1 MFMRN
6 IIFPF
11 FDYFSWVA
19 FIKNKL
25 PGLIILLF
33 FSSTYLSGQDT
44 LLKNIINFENPI
56 RAIVKDGN
64 SNVYVQTLE
73 GVFLL
78 NKDGFEKT
86 NVKISNFDG
95 IIVHNGKLTSRK
107 TLEKAKI
114 PHKSVSQNYDWQ
126 NLLPR
131 SGSLNFCQVI
141 RDKYGQILV
150 SNGTKFLF
158 CFKINN
164 LFERSLPNLSIRGI
178 EEVQDKL
185 FVLSYSGLFMN
196 GNKWTEKLTNS
207 SSNIFRNRDN
217 LYFASTDQVFEL
229 HLKTNEIE
237 IISNKKS
244 SFPIGEIS
252 CVLFKDSI
260 LYIGGFNGLF
270 TLKKSGIL
278 IKEMINEEVNNLC
291 YLQNKI
297 FVCTTKGVYT
307 LSKNNFVSEI
317 SFPSELQYNDIEE
330 RDNKLYAA
338 SSKGLWMLEEGGRT
352 TINLLKNTLYENIE
366 CYAIE
371 IDEVNQLWISTSRGI
386 VRYNN
391 NNAAIDVYLPEIEF
405 NKRSSHKNKSKIYF
419 GSTEGL
425 FEFDA
430 LDFPVDE
437 IFIKENKEINASYYL
452 NYVLIFILVI
462 GLLILGWFFLRTR
475 YKLNNRIN
483 QPLEDLNSSREA
495 TFNMENIEVYIL
507 NNIKT
512 ITAESLREDSGMS
525 KNVFYKV
532 FNQYYDITPKQLIE
546 SIRRDHQRRKKS
558 D

>member
-1 MFMRN
+1 MRV
-6 IIFPF
+6 IILSLI
-11 FDYFSWVA
+11 DYFLRVA
-19 FIKNKL
+19 FLKNKL
-25 PGLIILLF
+25 PGLIILF
-33 FSSTYLSGQDT
+33 FVKTTYLIAQDT

-56 RAIVKDGN
+56 RELVKDGN
-64 SNVYVQTLE
+64 GNVYVQTLE
-73 GVFLL
+73 GVFVL
-78 NKDGFEKT
+78 NEQGFEKT
-86 NVKISNFDG
+86 NFKISNFDG
-95 IIVHNGKLTSRK
+95 IIVHNGKLNSRK

-114 PHKSVSQNYDWQ
+114 PHKREIQEYEWQ

-164 LFERSLPNLSIRGI
+164 LFKRSLPNLSIRGI

-196 GNKWTEKLTNS
+196 GDKWTDKLTSS

-217 LYFASTDQVFEL
+217 LYFASTDQVFAL
-229 HLKTNEIE
+229 DLKTNKIE
-237 IISNKKS
+237 TISNKITS
-244 SFPIGEIS
+244 SPIGEIS
-252 CVLFKDSI
+252 CVFFKDSI

-270 TLKKSGIL
+270 SLKESGIL
-278 IKEMINEEVNNLC
+278 KKEMINEEVNNLC

-297 FVCTTKGVYT
+297 FVCTSKGVYT
-307 LSKNNFVSEI
+307 ISKNNFISEI

-338 SSKGLWMLEEGGRT
+338 SSKGLWMLEEGGGT

-386 VRYNN
+386 VRYNT
-391 NNAAIDVYLPEIEF
+391 NNASIDVYLPEIEF

>member
-1 MFMRN
+1 MRN

-386 VRYNN
+386 VRYNT
-391 NNAAIDVYLPEIEF
+391 NNASIDVYLPEIEF

-495 TFNMENIEVYIL
+495 TFKMENIEVYIL

>member
-1 MFMRN
+1 MRV
-6 IIFPF
+6 IILSLI
-11 FDYFSWVA
+11 DYFLRVA
-19 FIKNKL
+19 FLKNKL
-25 PGLIILLF
+25 PGLIILF
-33 FSSTYLSGQDT
+33 FVKTTYLIAQDT

-56 RAIVKDGN
+56 RELVKDGN
-64 SNVYVQTLE
+64 GNVYVQTLE
-73 GVFLL
+73 GVFVL
-78 NKDGFEKT
+78 KEQGFEKT
-86 NVKISNFDG
+86 NFKISNFDG
-95 IIVHNGKLTSRK
+95 IIVHNGKLNSRK

-114 PHKSVSQNYDWQ
+114 PHKREIQEYEWQ

-164 LFERSLPNLSIRGI
+164 LFKRSLPNLSIRGI

-196 GNKWTEKLTNS
+196 GDKWTDKLTSS

-217 LYFASTDQVFEL
+217 LYFASTDQVFAL
-229 HLKTNEIE
+229 DLKTNKIE
-237 IISNKKS
+237 TISNKITS
-244 SFPIGEIS
+244 SPIGEIS
-252 CVLFKDSI
+252 CVFFKDSI

-270 TLKKSGIL
+270 SLKESGIL
-278 IKEMINEEVNNLC
+278 KKEMINEEVNNLC

-297 FVCTTKGVYT
+297 FVCTSKGVYT
-307 LSKNNFVSEI
+307 ISKNNFISEI

-338 SSKGLWMLEEGGRT
+338 SSKGLWMLEEGGGT

-386 VRYNN
+386 VRYNT
-391 NNAAIDVYLPEIEF
+391 NNASIDVYLPEIEF

>member
-1 MFMRN
+1 MFMR
-6 IIFPF
+6 IIILPF
-11 FDYFSWVA
+11 VDYFSWVA
-19 FIKNKL
+19 FINKL

-33 FSSTYLSGQDT
+33 FTSTYLSGQDT

-73 GVFLL
+73 GVFVL

-114 PHKSVSQNYDWQ
+114 PHKSVSQNCDWQ

-141 RDKYGQILV
+141 TDKYGQILV

-164 LFERSLPNLSIRGI
+164 LFKRSLPNLSIRGI
-178 EEVQDKL
+178 EEVENKL
-185 FVLSYSGLFMN
+185 FVLSYSGLFLN
-196 GNKWTEKLTNS
+196 GEKWTNKLTNS
-207 SSNIFRNRDN
+207 SSNIFRNGDN
-217 LYFASTDQVFEL
+217 LYFASTDQVFALDLE
-229 HLKTNEIE
+229 TNEIE
-237 IISNKKS
+237 IISNKITS
-244 SFPIGEIS
+244 LPIGEIS
-252 CVLFKDSI
+252 CVFFKDSI

-270 TLKKSGIL
+270 SLSKSGRL
-278 IKEMINEEVNNLC
+278 QKERINEEISNIIGIQNN
-291 YLQNKI
+291 I
-297 FVCTTKGVYT
+297 FICTSKGIFI
-307 LSKNNFVSEI
+307 LSNSKFISKA
-317 SFPSELQYNDIEE
+317 SFPSDLQYNDIEE

-338 SSKGLWMLEEGGRT
+338 SSRGLWMLEKEGRT
-352 TINLLKNTLYENIE
+352 AINLLKNTLYENIE
-366 CYAIE
+366 CYVVE
-371 IDEVNQLWISTSRGI
+371 IDEVNQLWISTSKGI
-386 VRYNN
+386 VRYNT
-391 NNAAIDVYLPEIEF
+391 NNASIDVYLPEIEF

>member
-1 MFMRN
+1 MRV
-6 IIFPF
+6 IILSLIH
-11 FDYFSWVA
+11 YSLRVA
-19 FIKNKL
+19 FLKNKL
-25 PGLIILLF
+25 PGLIILF
-33 FSSTYLSGQDT
+33 FVKTTFLSAQDT

-56 RAIVKDGN
+56 RELVKDGN
-64 SNVYVQTLE
+64 GNVYVQTLE
-73 GVFLL
+73 GVFVL
-78 NKDGFEKT
+78 NERGFEKT
-86 NVKISNFDG
+86 NFKISNFDG

-114 PHKSVSQNYDWQ
+114 PHKREIQEYEWQ

-164 LFERSLPNLSIRGI
+164 LFKRSLPNLSIRGI

-196 GNKWTEKLTNS
+196 GNKWTDKLTNS
-207 SSNIFRNRDN
+207 SSNIFRKEDI
-217 LYFASTDQVFEL
+217 LYFASTDQVFAL
-229 HLKTNEIE
+229 NLKTNEIE
-237 IISNKKS
+237 TISNKKTS
-244 SFPIGEIS
+244 SPIGEIS
-252 CVLFKDSI
+252 CVFFKDFI

-270 TLKKSGIL
+270 SLNESGIL
-278 IKEMINEEVNNLC
+278 KKEMINEEVNNLC
-291 YLQNKI
+291 YIQNNF
-297 FVCTTKGVYT
+297 FVCTSKGVYT
-307 LSKNNFVSEI
+307 LSKNKFISEI

-338 SSKGLWMLEEGGRT
+338 SSRGLWMLETGGRT

-371 IDEVNQLWISTSRGI
+371 IDEVNQLWISTSKGI
-386 VRYNN
+386 VRYNT
-391 NNAAIDVYLPEIEF
+391 NNAAMDVYLPEIEF

-430 LDFPVDE
+430 LDFPIDE
-437 IFIKENKEINASYYL
+437 IFIKENKEISASYYL
-452 NYVLIFILVI
+452 NYILIFILLVS
-462 GLLILGWFFLRTR
+462 LLFLGWFFLRTR
-475 YKLNNRIN
+475 YKLNDQIN
-483 QPLEDLNSSREA
+483 YQLEDINSSKEA
-495 TFNMENIEVYIL
+495 PFNMENIEVYIL

-512 ITAESLREDSGMS
+512 ITAESLREESGMS
-525 KNVFYKV
+525 KNIFYKV
-532 FNQYYDITPKQLIE
+532 FSQYYDITPKQLIE

-558 D
+558 V

>member
-1 MFMRN
+1 MRN
-6 IIFPF
+6 IILPF

-338 SSKGLWMLEEGGRT
+338 SSKGLWMLEGGRT

-386 VRYNN
+386 VRYNT
-391 NNAAIDVYLPEIEF
+391 NNASIDVYLPEIEF

>member
-1 MFMRN
+1 MRV
-6 IIFPF
+6 IILSLI
-11 FDYFSWVA
+11 DYFLRVA
-19 FIKNKL
+19 FLKNKL
-25 PGLIILLF
+25 PGLIILF
-33 FSSTYLSGQDT
+33 FVKTTYLIAQDT

-56 RAIVKDGN
+56 RELVKDGN
-64 SNVYVQTLE
+64 GNVYVQTLE
-73 GVFLL
+73 GVFVL
-78 NKDGFEKT
+78 NEQGFEKT
-86 NVKISNFDG
+86 NFKISNFDG
-95 IIVHNGKLTSRK
+95 IIVHNGKLNSRK

-114 PHKSVSQNYDWQ
+114 PHKREIQEYEWQ

-164 LFERSLPNLSIRGI
+164 LFKRSLPNLSIRGI

-196 GNKWTEKLTNS
+196 GDKWTDKLTSS

-217 LYFASTDQVFEL
+217 LYFASTDQVFAL
-229 HLKTNEIE
+229 DLKTNKIE
-237 IISNKKS
+237 TISNKITS
-244 SFPIGEIS
+244 SPIGEIS
-252 CVLFKDSI
+252 CVFFKDSI

-270 TLKKSGIL
+270 SLKESGIL
-278 IKEMINEEVNNLC
+278 KKEMINEEVNNLC

-386 VRYNN
+386 VRYNT
-391 NNAAIDVYLPEIEF
+391 NNASIDVYLPEIEF

-495 TFNMENIEVYIL
+495 PFNMENIEVYIL

>member
-6 IIFPF
+6 IILPF

-207 SSNIFRNRDN
+207 SSNIFRNGDN

-270 TLKKSGIL
+270 SLKKSGIL

-386 VRYNN
+386 VRYNT
-391 NNAAIDVYLPEIEF
+391 NNASIDVYLPEIEF

-483 QPLEDLNSSREA
+483 HSLEDLNSSREA
-495 TFNMENIEVYIL
+495 PFNMENIEVYIL

>member
-1 MFMRN
+1 MRN
-6 IIFPF
+6 IILPF

-207 SSNIFRNRDN
+207 SSNIFRNGDN

-386 VRYNN
+386 VRYNT
-391 NNAAIDVYLPEIEF
+391 NNASIDVYLPEIEF

-495 TFNMENIEVYIL
+495 PFNMENIEVYIL

>member
-1 MFMRN
+1 MFMR
-6 IIFPF
+6 IIILPF
-11 FDYFSWVA
+11 VDYFSWVA
-19 FIKNKL
+19 FINKL

-33 FSSTYLSGQDT
+33 FTSTYLSGQDT

-73 GVFLL
+73 GVFVL

-114 PHKSVSQNYDWQ
+114 PHKSVSQNCDWQ
-126 NLLPR
+126 NLLHR

-141 RDKYGQILV
+141 TDKYGQILV

-164 LFERSLPNLSIRGI
+164 LFKRSLPNLSIRGI
-178 EEVQDKL
+178 EEVENKL
-185 FVLSYSGLFMN
+185 FVLSYSGLFLN
-196 GNKWTEKLTNS
+196 GEKWTNKLTNS
-207 SSNIFRNRDN
+207 SSNIFRNGDN
-217 LYFASTDQVFEL
+217 LYFASTDQVFALDLE
-229 HLKTNEIE
+229 TNEIE
-237 IISNKKS
+237 IISNKITS
-244 SFPIGEIS
+244 LPIGEIS
-252 CVLFKDSI
+252 CVFFKDSI

-270 TLKKSGIL
+270 LLNESGIL
-278 IKEMINEEVNNLC
+278 KKENINEEVNNIIWI
-291 YLQNKI
+291 QNNI
-297 FVCTTKGVYT
+297 FICTSKGIFI
-307 LSKNNFVSEI
+307 LSNSKFISKA
-317 SFPSELQYNDIEE
+317 SFPSDLQYNDIEE

-338 SSKGLWMLEEGGRT
+338 SSRGLWMLEKEGRT
-352 TINLLKNTLYENIE
+352 AINLLKNTLYENIE
-366 CYAIE
+366 CYAVE
-371 IDEVNQLWISTSRGI
+371 IDEVNQLWISTSKGI
-386 VRYNN
+386 VRYNT

-425 FEFDA
+425 FEFDTS
-430 LDFPVDE
+430 DFPIDE
-437 IFIKENKEINASYYL
+437 IFLKENKEISASYYL
-452 NYVLIFILVI
+452 NYILIFIMII
-462 GLLILGWFFLRTR
+462 GLLILGWLFLRTR

-483 QPLEDLNSSREA
+483 QPLEDLNLSREA
-495 TFNMENIEVYIL
+495 PFNMENIEVYIL
-507 NNIKT
+507 NNLKT

-525 KNVFYKV
+525 KNIFYKV
-532 FNQYYDITPKQLIE
+532 FSQYYDITPKQLIE

>member
-1 MFMRN
+1 MRN
-6 IIFPF
+6 IILPF

-207 SSNIFRNRDN
+207 SSNIFRNGDN
-217 LYFASTDQVFEL
+217 LYFASTDQVFKL

-270 TLKKSGIL
+270 SLKKSGIL

-386 VRYNN
+386 VRYNT
-391 NNAAIDVYLPEIEF
+391 NNASIDVYLPEIEF

-483 QPLEDLNSSREA
+483 HSLEDLNSSREA
-495 TFNMENIEVYIL
+495 PFNMENIEVYIL

>member
-1 MFMRN
+1 MRN
-6 IIFPF
+6 IILPF

-386 VRYNN
+386 VRYNT
-391 NNAAIDVYLPEIEF
+391 NNASIDVYLPEIEF

-452 NYVLIFILVI
+452 NYVLIFILVM
-462 GLLILGWFFLRTR
+462 GLLILGWLFLRTR
-475 YKLNNRIN
+475 NKLNNRIN
-483 QPLEDLNSSREA
+483 QSLEDLNSSREA
-495 TFNMENIEVYIL
+495 PFNMENIEVYIL

-512 ITAESLREDSGMS
+512 ITAESLREDSGLS

-532 FNQYYDITPKQLIE
+532 FSQYYDITPKQLIE

>member
-1 MFMRN
+1 MRN
-6 IIFPF
+6 IILPF

-207 SSNIFRNRDN
+207 SSNIFRNGDN

-270 TLKKSGIL
+270 SLKKSGIL

-386 VRYNN
+386 VRYNT
-391 NNAAIDVYLPEIEF
+391 NNASIDVYLPEIEF

-483 QPLEDLNSSREA
+483 HSLEDLNSSREA
-495 TFNMENIEVYIL
+495 PFNMENIEVYIL

>member
-1 MFMRN
+1 MR
-6 IIFPF
+6 IIFLPF
-11 FDYFSWVA
+11 VDYFSWVA
-19 FIKNKL
+19 FVKNKL
-25 PGLIILLF
+25 PSLIILLF
-33 FSSTYLSGQDT
+33 FTSTYLSGQDT

-73 GVFLL
+73 GVFIL

-86 NVKISNFDG
+86 NFKISNFDG

-131 SGSLNFCQVI
+131 SGSLNYCQVI
-141 RDKYGQILV
+141 TDKYGQILV

-164 LFERSLPNLSIRGI
+164 LFKRSLPNLSIRGI

-185 FVLSYSGLFMN
+185 FVLSYSGLFLN
-196 GNKWTEKLTNS
+196 GEKWTDVLANS
-207 SSNIFRNRDN
+207 SSNIFRNGDN
-217 LYFASTDQVFEL
+217 LYFASTDQVFALDLE
-229 HLKTNEIE
+229 TNEIE
-237 IISNKKS
+237 IISNKIS

-252 CVLFKDSI
+252 CVFFKDST

-270 TLKKSGIL
+270 SLSKSGRL
-278 IKEMINEEVNNLC
+278 QKERINEEVSNIIGIQNN
-291 YLQNKI
+291 I
-297 FVCTTKGVYT
+297 FICTSKGINI
-307 LSKNNFVSEI
+307 LSKSKSTSKAN
-317 SFPSELQYNDIEE
+317 FPSDLQYNDIEE

-338 SSKGLWMLEEGGRT
+338 SSRGLWMLEKGGRT
-352 TINLLKNTLYENIE
+352 AINLLKNTLYENIE
-366 CYAIE
+366 CYAVE

-386 VRYNN
+386 VRYNT

-425 FEFDA
+425 FEFDTSE
-430 LDFPVDE
+430 FPIDE
-437 IFIKENKEINASYYL
+437 IILKDNSEIKASFYL
-452 NYVLIFILVI
+452 NYILIFIVTI
-462 GLLILGWFFLRTR
+462 GFLILGWLFLKTR

-495 TFNMENIEVYIL
+495 PFNMENIEVYIL

-532 FNQYYDITPKQLIE
+532 FSQFYDITPKQLIE
-546 SIRRDHQRRKKS
+546 SIRRDHQRRKKNV
-558 D
+558 

>member
-1 MFMRN
+1 MRN

>member
-1 MFMRN
+1 
-6 IIFPF
+6 
-11 FDYFSWVA
+11 
-19 FIKNKL
+19 
-25 PGLIILLF
+25 
-33 FSSTYLSGQDT
+33 
-44 LLKNIINFENPI
+44 
-56 RAIVKDGN
+56 
-64 SNVYVQTLE
+64 
-73 GVFLL
+73 
-78 NKDGFEKT
+78 
-86 NVKISNFDG
+86 
-95 IIVHNGKLTSRK
+95 
-107 TLEKAKI
+107 
-114 PHKSVSQNYDWQ
+114 
-126 NLLPR
+126 
-131 SGSLNFCQVI
+131 
-141 RDKYGQILV
+141 LV

-178 EEVQDKL
+178 EEVENKL
-185 FVLSYSGLFMN
+185 FVLSYSGLFLN
-196 GNKWTEKLTNS
+196 GEKWTNKLTNS

-217 LYFASTDQVFEL
+217 LYFASTDQVFAL
-229 HLKTNEIE
+229 DLKTNKIE
-237 IISNKKS
+237 TISNKITS
-244 SFPIGEIS
+244 SPIGEIS
-252 CVLFKDSI
+252 CVFFKDSI

-270 TLKKSGIL
+270 SLKESGIL
-278 IKEMINEEVNNLC
+278 KKEMINEEVNNLC
-291 YLQNKI
+291 YLQNNF
-297 FVCTTKGVYT
+297 FVCTSKGVYT
-307 LSKNNFVSEI
+307 LSKNKFISEI
-317 SFPSELQYNDIEE
+317 SFPSDLQYNDIEE

-338 SSKGLWMLEEGGRT
+338 SSRGLWMLEKEGRT
-352 TINLLKNTLYENIE
+352 AINLLKNTLYENIE
-366 CYAIE
+366 CYAVE

-419 GSTEGL
+419 GSTVGL

-495 TFNMENIEVYIL
+495 PFNMENIEVYIL

-525 KNVFYKV
+525 KNLFYKV

>member
-1 MFMRN
+1 MRN

-244 SFPIGEIS
+244 SFNVEDD
-252 CVLFKDSI
+252 FD
-260 LYIGGFNGLF
+260 
-270 TLKKSGIL
+270 
-278 IKEMINEEVNNLC
+278 
-291 YLQNKI
+291 
-297 FVCTTKGVYT
+297 FV
-307 LSKNNFVSEI
+307 
-317 SFPSELQYNDIEE
+317 D
-330 RDNKLYAA
+330 
-338 SSKGLWMLEEGGRT
+338 
-352 TINLLKNTLYENIE
+352 
-366 CYAIE
+366 
-371 IDEVNQLWISTSRGI
+371 
-386 VRYNN
+386 
-391 NNAAIDVYLPEIEF
+391 
-405 NKRSSHKNKSKIYF
+405 
-419 GSTEGL
+419 
-425 FEFDA
+425 
-430 LDFPVDE
+430 
-437 IFIKENKEINASYYL
+437 
-452 NYVLIFILVI
+452 
-462 GLLILGWFFLRTR
+462 
-475 YKLNNRIN
+475 
-483 QPLEDLNSSREA
+483 
-495 TFNMENIEVYIL
+495 
-507 NNIKT
+507 
-512 ITAESLREDSGMS
+512 
-525 KNVFYKV
+525 
-532 FNQYYDITPKQLIE
+532 
-546 SIRRDHQRRKKS
+546 
-558 D
+558 

>member
-1 MFMRN
+1 
-6 IIFPF
+6 
-11 FDYFSWVA
+11 
-19 FIKNKL
+19 
-25 PGLIILLF
+25 
-33 FSSTYLSGQDT
+33 
-44 LLKNIINFENPI
+44 
-56 RAIVKDGN
+56 
-64 SNVYVQTLE
+64 
-73 GVFLL
+73 
-78 NKDGFEKT
+78 
-86 NVKISNFDG
+86 
-95 IIVHNGKLTSRK
+95 
-107 TLEKAKI
+107 
-114 PHKSVSQNYDWQ
+114 
-126 NLLPR
+126 
-131 SGSLNFCQVI
+131 
-141 RDKYGQILV
+141 
-150 SNGTKFLF
+150 
-158 CFKINN
+158 
-164 LFERSLPNLSIRGI
+164 
-178 EEVQDKL
+178 
-185 FVLSYSGLFMN
+185 
-196 GNKWTEKLTNS
+196 
-207 SSNIFRNRDN
+207 
-217 LYFASTDQVFEL
+217 
-229 HLKTNEIE
+229 
-237 IISNKKS
+237 
-244 SFPIGEIS
+244 
-252 CVLFKDSI
+252 
-260 LYIGGFNGLF
+260 
-270 TLKKSGIL
+270 
-278 IKEMINEEVNNLC
+278 
-291 YLQNKI
+291 
-297 FVCTTKGVYT
+297 VYT

-386 VRYNN
+386 VRYNT
-391 NNAAIDVYLPEIEF
+391 NNASIDVYLPEIEF

-483 QPLEDLNSSREA
+483 HSLEDLNSSREA
-495 TFNMENIEVYIL
+495 PFNMENIEVYIL